1 MKKLIYVIFI
11 VTAMMCTCSGCN
23 NSTAKISYLHA
34 DWPYYETTDDLLEM
48 GTDVFEGK
56 LVNIFFN
63 IIDISTGKPVETVN
77 ESGRS
82 NLFLHTVY
90 EIETTH
96 IYKGADTE
104 KKYITIIGGIPEYK
118 EKEQLKLMKECSIID
133 EDENVIAVLP
143 KIKELN
149 VGSSYLFVACDLG
162 TSYLQ
167 VPNMDQ
173 FAFEINNSQTID
185 DDDIPNYANI
195 KHSLS
200 K

>member
-1 MKKLIYVIFI
+1 M
-11 VTAMMCTCSGCN
+11 
-23 NSTAKISYLHA
+23 
-34 DWPYYETTDDLLEM
+34 
-48 GTDVFEGK
+48 
-56 LVNIFFN
+56 
-63 IIDISTGKPVETVN
+63 
-77 ESGRS
+77 
-82 NLFLHTVY
+82 
-90 EIETTH
+90 
-96 IYKGADTE
+96 ADTE

-118 EKEQLKLMKECSIID
+118 EKEQIKLMQECSIID

-143 KIKELN
+143 KINELN

-195 KHSLS
+195 KYSLS